1 MRGFESK
8 SRNTRH
14 QKECNAAY
22 SIHNNRCD
30 CGSRIT

>member
-8 SRNTRH
+8 SRNTRY
-14 QKECNAAY
+14 QKECNAVH